1 MIFRLKERPGFD
13 EDVEREK
20 IKQHKKEW
28 NAGAKIRKKILSKN
42 YKPPSKDTKL
52 YKKFFDLYSKDEIKI
67 FPSTN
72 LVGLPALRI
81 NCIDDLKKIKKKT
94 SGQDDIVFFR
104 KAIGSSV
111 IALDIAWTHDM
122 IGVRFANSDQ
132 LTTFMGKAGTIKGDW
147 RDLVK

>member
-1 MIFRLKERPGFD
+1 MIFRIKERPGCD
-13 EDVEREK
+13 EDAEREK
-20 IKQHKKEW
+20 LKQHKKDW
-28 NAGAKIRKKILSKN
+28 DAGAKIRKKILSKK
-42 YKPPSKDTKL
+42 YKPPPKDTKL
-52 YKKFFDLYSKDEIKI
+52 YKKFLDLYSKDEIKI

-94 SGQDDIVFFR
+94 SDQDDMVFFT
-104 KAIGSSV
+104 KTIGSSV

-122 IGVRFANSDQ
+122 IGMRFANSDQ
-132 LTTFMGKAGTIKGDW
+132 LITFMGKAGTTKGDW

>member
-13 EDVEREK
+13 EDVERKK

-72 LVGLPALRI
+72 LVSFPALRI